1 MNNWFDIIVLVILV
15 IAFFKGIKKGVIRM
29 LVELSIIVV
38 ATIFG
43 GKLAS
48 NILPELEKITNL
60 SDQWA
65 NVVSYLIAFAII
77 AVALTLIGNIIQKL
91 INLVSLTFINRIA
104 GGIISMSISVIL
116 ISILINII
124 LIIDINKDIFKPDMI
139 SKSFFFDRVQ
149 SVVPA
154 ITPYLDNEE
163 IEKIIPEKYIR
174 EIEHSN
180 SNGKIDSTFQR
191 QYFETDSL

>member
-1 MNNWFDIIVLVILV
+1 MNNWFDIIVLVVLV

-60 SDQWA
+60 SDQWTS
-65 NVVSYLIAFAII
+65 VVSYVIAFAII
-77 AVALTLIGNIIQKL
+77 AVALTLIGSIIQKL

>member
-65 NVVSYLIAFAII
+65 NVVSYVIAFAII

>member
-60 SDQWA
+60 SDQWTS
-65 NVVSYLIAFAII
+65 VVSYVIAFAII
-77 AVALTLIGNIIQKL
+77 AVALTLIGSIIQKL

>member
-1 MNNWFDIIVLVILV
+1 
-15 IAFFKGIKKGVIRM
+15 M

-65 NVVSYLIAFAII
+65 NVVSYVIAFAII

>member
-60 SDQWA
+60 SDQWTS
-65 NVVSYLIAFAII
+65 VVSYVIAFAII

-163 IEKIIPEKYIR
+163 IEKFIPEKYIR

>member
-1 MNNWFDIIVLVILV
+1 MNNWFDIIVLVVLV

-60 SDQWA
+60 SDQWTS
-65 NVVSYLIAFAII
+65 VVSYVIAFAII